1 MLVLGTNTYLS
12 LVDFKAWLALR
23 GYSYA
28 DYTDEQI
35 NSALLISAL
44 DYITTT
50 FTFKGVKLLETQPLP
65 LPTSEVSIAEI
76 ESGAAQSAWQHLN
89 GRLFVS
95 MDEQNVKGNVIEEES
110 KIDVLEEMTKYQE
123 GTALASKFSTTLIRA
138 MLKPY
143 IIGTSNLYRV

>member
-12 LVDFKAWLALR
+12 LVDFKAWLTLR
-23 GYSYA
+23 GYSFA

-35 NSALLISAL
+35 NSALVISAL

-50 FTFKGVKLLETQPLP
+50 FTFKGKKLLETQPLP
-65 LPTSEVSIAEI
+65 LPTDEVSIADI
-76 ESGAAQSAWQHLN
+76 ESGAAQAAWQQLN

-123 GTALASKFSTTLIRA
+123 GTALASKFSTTLIRS

-143 IIGTSNLYRV
+143 IIGTNNIYRV